1 MLHCDLTL
9 EEKEVLLEVIN
20 DYNSELGLEIA
31 DTDRK
36 ALRDRLKAQRD
47 VLRKIAV
54 SLGHTIDDGKV

>member
-1 MLHCDLTL
+1 MLRCDLTL

-36 ALRDRLKAQRD
+36 ALRDKLKAQRD
-47 VLRKIAV
+47 VLRKIAE
-54 SLGHTIDDGKV
+54 SLGDSVDDGKA